1 MVHIDIGEGLK
12 LPFPS
17 AGKVGALFSPLKG
30 ASFLPLPISFSLL
43 PPQPLPLGPVA
54 GQATV
59 KALRELLLPPGWEC
73 TWSALWTIE
82 YCYICLFASPP
93 PPPTLKH
100 LLVALA
106 RLCQIISHDVH
117 CTSFSDAFPQTP
129 KLQRWRGEN
138 DKSLDSTGPTTPA
151 ATMPN
156 SLSIQDKSRKI
167 LFS

>member
-59 KALRELLLPPGWEC
+59 KALRGLLLPPGWEC
-73 TWSALWTIE
+73 TWSALWTLLHLPL
-82 YCYICLFASPP
+82 YFSSSTPYPQASVDGTGA
-93 PPPTLKH
+93 TLPDNQPWC
-100 LLVALA
+100 ALH
-106 RLCQIISHDVH
+106 I
-117 CTSFSDAFPQTP
+117 
-129 KLQRWRGEN
+129 LQRCFPPN
-138 DKSLDSTGPTTPA
+138 PKTTA
-151 ATMPN
+151 LERWKWQELGFHRTHHTCCNNA
-156 SLSIQDKSRKI
+156 K
-167 LFS
+167 FSVNPR

>member
-59 KALRELLLPPGWEC
+59 KALRGLLLPPGWEC
-73 TWSALWTIE
+73 TWSALWTLLNLPH
-82 YCYICLFASPP
+82 YFSSSTPYPQASVGGTGA
-93 PPPTLKH
+93 TLPDNQPWC
-100 LLVALA
+100 AW
-106 RLCQIISHDVH
+106 